1 MIIKINSTKNDK
13 IRRLSD
19 FTPASLAR
27 STLYLL
33 DDYIVIRRR
42 GYHTPPGGETISR
55 VIELFCLDFFS
66 RPSLHYPRTILK
78 YGAGLKFESKS
89 QCSSRTSII

>member
-1 MIIKINSTKNDK
+1 MYVIIIDVYHKLEYVFITFKLLIENNMIIKINSTKNDK

-55 VIELFCLDFFS
+55 VIELFLV
-66 RPSLHYPRTILK
+66 
-78 YGAGLKFESKS
+78 
-89 QCSSRTSII
+89 

>member
-33 DDYIVIRRR
+33 DDYILSFEDEAI
-42 GYHTPPGGETISR
+42 
-55 VIELFCLDFFS
+55 
-66 RPSLHYPRTILK
+66 ILLLVVK
-78 YGAGLKFESKS
+78 QFHV
-89 QCSSRTSII
+89 